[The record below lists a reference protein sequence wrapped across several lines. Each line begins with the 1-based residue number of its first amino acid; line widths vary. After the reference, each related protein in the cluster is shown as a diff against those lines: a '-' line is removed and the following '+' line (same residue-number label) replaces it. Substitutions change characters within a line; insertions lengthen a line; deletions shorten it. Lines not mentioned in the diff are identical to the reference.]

1 MKKLLTLPITLL
13 ACASLLISCG
23 SKKEEKKSEPSSEQ
37 QSSEPE
43 PGPGP
48 MPEPVDDEI
57 IFPDNL
63 EDAGFIDM
71 GKLSYEAPDKE
82 FEEKMG
88 RPVDVEAFEFNHAKE
103 TEISYSYDVQQEKA
117 YIDYGCK
124 EFHAYNDG
132 ICDTSNVDEDY
143 YVYDGIVSIKSYDYK
158 DTCTYIPHG
167 ETLLYKEDSYGSSE
181 WHEWGVS
188 NYTSKQLAE
197 EVYNDCLSHISLPNQ
212 PAYTKIGDFYYAV
225 AFDLSVSSSSDY
237 AADGTYIHYSVTE
250 KAEIIIK
257 INSNFLID
265 DIYTYFQVTF
275 DHDPF
280 TGRYVDEPFVIY
292 RYLDLVDLDYGNYE
306 DHPEAQ
312 KLLNN
317 IPTEYFYNVSLNYR
331 VAPVSLDESGE
342 LTAAPEFPENPSI
355 ATDTFFED
363 EETAGLLFAPYYQ
376 YSNDFAIDL
385 GLMRINYR
393 SLEDGESNEVEIDPR
408 DEALL
413 ESIVEAMGAELKEYD
428 GTTYLV
434 VGPDYNYIE
443 FMFSAL
449 GIESS
454 SEITVQKSTHNLLL
468 I

>member
-48 MPEPVDDEI
+48 APEPAEDEI

-71 GKLSYEAPDKE
+71 GKLSYNAPDKE
-82 FEEKMG
+82 FEEQAS
-88 RPVDVEAFEFNHAKE
+88 RSVDIEASKFNHAKE
-103 TEISYSYDVQQEKA
+103 TTISYNYDAQQEKA
-117 YIDYGCK
+117 YIDYGCE

-132 ICDTSNVDEDY
+132 ICVSSSVDEDY

-158 DTCTYIPHG
+158 DTYTYIPHG
-167 ETLLYKEDSYGSSE
+167 ETLLYKEDASGNGE
-181 WHEWGVS
+181 WHEWGAS
-188 NYTSKQLAE
+188 NYTSKQLVE
-197 EVYNDCLSHISLPNQ
+197 EAYNYCLSHINMPNQ
-212 PAYTKIGDFYYAV
+212 PAFTKIGDFYYVV
-225 AFDLSVSSSSDY
+225 ALDLSVNSNSDY
-237 AADGTYIHYSVTE
+237 AADGTYFYYSVTE

-257 INSNFLID
+257 INSDFLID
-265 DIYTYFQVTF
+265 DIYTYFQATF

-280 TGRYVDEPFVIY
+280 TGRFVDEPFVVY
-292 RYLDLVDLDYGNYE
+292 RYLDLIDLDYGNYE

-317 IPTEYFYNVSLNYR
+317 IPAEYFYNASLNYR
-331 VAPVSLDESGE
+331 VAPVNLDENGE
-342 LTAAPEFPENPSI
+342 LTAAPEFPENFST
-355 ATDTFFED
+355 ATDTFFEN

-385 GLMRINYR
+385 GLMWITYR
-393 SLEDGESNEVEIDPR
+393 SLVDGEINQVEIDPR
-408 DEALL
+408 DEAFL

-434 VGPDYNYIE
+434 VGIDYNYID
-443 FMFSAL
+443 FIFSTL